1 MFDETSCIT
10 INFSTNNRLVKD
22 ELIDIQSNDCL
33 INLQITKIVRKGGY
47 LNEYNDLEEMDFT
60 VSFAQTNRPKN
71 TTDEVWFFC
80 EANALK
86 NFNQQHFTQILGK
99 KRYQDS
105 KTNLIVNTSFLI
117 NKKSRMKITN
127 R

>member
-1 MFDETSCIT
+1 MKRYHYEIIVDLETLNDSKLGSHMFDETSCIT

-47 LNEYNDLEEMDFT
+47 LNEYNDLEEMDFI

-86 NFNQQHFTQILGK
+86 KF
-99 KRYQDS
+99 
-105 KTNLIVNTSFLI
+105 
-117 NKKSRMKITN
+117 
-127 R
+127 